1 MVINKSVIDGNFF
14 MGTLFS
20 KVEGKVSADAHPS
33 RLVASQL
40 RRWLKLFHEP
50 PKFWLISLFEL
61 LNDQNRQNY

>member
-1 MVINKSVIDGNFF
+1 MVINRSVIDGNFI

-20 KVEGKVSADAHPS
+20 EVEEKVSADAYPYHFS
-33 RLVASQL
+33 ASQL